1 MSTDSL
7 TIADLLPRA
16 AALFGERPVIR
27 HQVGE
32 EWRDLSFAEL
42 NAAAGE
48 VARGLI
54 ARGVEPGDRVC
65 LLGRT
70 RPEWTVAD
78 FGICM
83 TGAVVVPIYPTNSP
97 EECEWVIANSGA
109 RTVICEDAAQLA
121 KIAAVRERLP
131 RLSEVLTIDP
141 IPHCESLADLS
152 ERGRTVAAA
161 VLEERIAGVAGGD
174 LYTIIYTSGS
184 TGQPKGCVHT
194 HAGYRAA
201 VTSVTVREVLRG
213 GEDLVYLFLPLAHS
227 FALIVQLA
235 AIDSGTTVAHAG
247 GDPSRIVA
255 ELGECRP
262 TFLPSVPRIFEKI
275 YRSVAAAS
283 GPDGPGEAL
292 AAKVRSILGGRVRE
306 ASSGGAPI
314 APEVLE
320 FFWRCGIPVME
331 GYGLTET
338 GTAVT
343 VSRPDAHRFGTVGR
357 AVPGI
362 ELEIALD
369 GEILISGPSVFSGYY
384 RDPEASA
391 QVLDESGRLWTGD
404 LGRLD
409 EDGYLTISGRKKD
422 IIITAGGKNLTP
434 ANLENDM
441 RQSRWVSHAVM
452 HGDRRPYPVM
462 LIALDRDEVLVW
474 GREEGLSEE
483 ELAPEALAAD
493 RRVHSLIQAD
503 LDRANARY
511 ARSEQV
517 KRFFVIDRELSA
529 ELGEL
534 TASMKVRR
542 AAVERLHADRFEELY
557 RER

>member
-1 MSTDSL
+1 MSTGSSNL
-7 TIADLLPRA
+7 ADLLPRA
-16 AALFGERPVIR
+16 AELFGERPAIR
-27 HQVGE
+27 HRVGDA
-32 EWRDLSFAEL
+32 WRDITFAEL
-42 NAAAGE
+42 NEAAGE

-54 ARGVEPGDRVC
+54 DLGVEPGDRVC

-70 RPEWTVAD
+70 RPEWTIAD

-83 TGAVVVPIYPTNSP
+83 AGATVVPIYPTNAP
-97 EECEWVIANSGA
+97 EECEWVISNSGA
-109 RTVICEDAAQLA
+109 CAVICEDADQLA
-121 KIAAVRERLP
+121 KIAAIRKRLP
-131 RLSEVLTIDP
+131 RLREVRTIDP
-141 IPHCESLADLS
+141 VDGCESLTDLR
-152 ERGRTVAAA
+152 ERGRAVAADR
-161 VLEERIAGVAGGD
+161 LTGRIAEVVGSD

-184 TGQPKGCVHT
+184 TGAPKGCVHT

-201 VTSVTVREVLRG
+201 VDSVTVREVLRG

-235 AIDSGTTVAHAG
+235 AIDSGTTVAYSA
-247 GDPSRIVA
+247 GDPTRIVA
-255 ELGECRP
+255 ELGECSP

-275 YRSVAAAS
+275 YRSVAAAA
-283 GPDGPGEAL
+283 GPDGPDPAL
-292 AAKVRSILGGRVRE
+292 ARKVRAILGGRVRE

-320 FFWRCGIPVME
+320 FFWQCGIPVME

-362 ELEIALD
+362 ELTIAPD
-369 GEILISGPSVFSGYY
+369 GEILLAGPSIFSGYY
-384 RDPEASA
+384 RDPEATA
-391 QVLDESGRLWTGD
+391 KALDGVGRLLTGD
-404 LGRLD
+404 LGSLD

-462 LIALDRDEVLVW
+462 LIALERDEVLAW
-474 GREEGLSEE
+474 ARAEGLAEE
-483 ELAPEALAAD
+483 ETTPAALAGD
-493 RRVHSLIQAD
+493 PRVHALIQAD

-511 ARSEQV
+511 ARSGQV
-517 KRFFVIDRELSA
+517 KRFFVLERDLSA
-529 ELGEL
+529 EHGEL

-542 AAVERLHADRFEELY
+542 AAVERLHAERFEALY
-557 RER
+557 QER

>member
-1 MSTDSL
+1 MSTGSNNL
-7 TIADLLPRA
+7 ADLLPRA
-16 AALFGERPVIR
+16 AALFGERPAIR
-27 HQVGE
+27 HRVGS
-32 EWRDLSFAEL
+32 EWRDISFAALDE
-42 NAAAGE
+42 AAGE

-54 ARGVEPGDRVC
+54 ALGVEPGDRVC
-65 LLGRT
+65 LLART
-70 RPEWTVAD
+70 SPEWTIAD

-83 TGAVVVPIYPTNSP
+83 AGATVVPIYPTNSP
-97 EECEWVIANSGA
+97 EECEWVIADSGA
-109 RTVICEDAAQLA
+109 RTVICEDAGQLA
-121 KIAAVRERLP
+121 KIASIRERLP
-131 RLSEVLTIDP
+131 RLREALTIDP
-141 IPHCESLADLS
+141 VPGHTALADLR
-152 ERGRTVAAA
+152 ERGRGVAADA
-161 VLEERIAGVAGGD
+161 LQERLAGVADED

-184 TGQPKGCVHT
+184 TGAPKGCVHT

-201 VTSVTVREVLRG
+201 VDSVTVREVLRG

-235 AIDSGTTVAHAG
+235 AIDSGTTVAYSA
-247 GDPSRIVA
+247 GDPSRILA

-275 YRSVAAAS
+275 YRSVAAAA
-283 GPDGPGEAL
+283 GPDGPDERVTE
-292 AAKVRSILGGRVRE
+292 KVRAILGGRVRE

-314 APEVLE
+314 AAEVLE

-362 ELEIALD
+362 DLSIALD
-369 GEILISGPSVFSGYY
+369 GEIVIGGPSIFSGYY
-384 RDPEASA
+384 GDPEATA
-391 QVLDESGRLWTGD
+391 AAFDDQGRLRTGD
-404 LGRLD
+404 LGSLD

-441 RQSRWVSHAVM
+441 RQSRWISHAVM

-462 LIALDRDEVLVW
+462 LIALDRDEVLSW
-474 GREEGLSEE
+474 ARAEGLTEE
-483 ELAPEALAAD
+483 ETTPAALAGEPRLHA
-493 RRVHSLIQAD
+493 LIQAD

-517 KRFFVIDRELSA
+517 KRFFLLDRDLSA

-542 AAVERLHADRFEELY
+542 AEVERLHAERFEALY
-557 RER
+557 QER